1 MGSIRFEDVTKR
13 FGHVVAIDRLT
24 LDIEDGELMV
34 LLGPSGCGKTTA
46 LQMIAGVEAVTEGQ
60 LFIGDSVVNDIE
72 PAQRDVS
79 TVLQGDALSP
89 HMNVELN
96 IDAPL
101 RTRTYQI
108 EEGHP
113 PRSLTS
119 AERSDRVLEVAHVL
133 GLEQLLERKP
143 ADLSGDQRQR
153 VSLARAFVHRPR
165 AFLMDE
171 PLSMLDA
178 KLRAQTR
185 AQLVELHKRVDTTIV
200 YVTHD
205 QIEAVTVA
213 NRVAIL
219 RDGRLQQ
226 LGTPKQIYDAPANL
240 FVAQFIGTPPMNIL
254 RGRFT
259 SGSGAPVVEAGDSQ
273 VPVPSGLMTRLEE
286 GQPVAVGLRPEH
298 LRPSRDGAISMDFKA
313 AEWLGHECLVRGEI
327 ERQPVVLR
335 LVGMR
340 PQDAQ
345 SAVRLAVDPASVH
358 LFDPESSERLE

>member
-1 MGSIRFEDVTKR
+1 LGSIRFEDVTKR
-13 FGHVVAIDRLT
+13 FGHVVALDRLT

-46 LQMIAGVEAVTEGQ
+46 LQTIAGVEDITEGR
-60 LFIGDSVVNDIE
+60 LFIDDRVVNDVE
-72 PAQRDVS
+72 PAHRDVS
-79 TVLQGDALSP
+79 MVLQGEALAA
-89 HMNVELN
+89 HMTVELN

-101 RTRTYQI
+101 RTRQ
-108 EEGHP
+108 
-113 PRSLTS
+113 LTG
-119 AERSDRVLEVAHVL
+119 AERAERVREVAQVL
-133 GLEQLLERKP
+133 GLEELLHRMP
-143 ADLSGDQRQR
+143 PDLSGDQRQR
-153 VSLARAFVHRPR
+153 VALARAFVHRPR

-178 KLRAQTR
+178 KQRAQTR
-185 AQLVELHKRVDTTIV
+185 AQLVELHKRVDTTVV

-240 FVAQFIGTPPMNIL
+240 FVAQFIGTPPMNIV
-254 RGRFT
+254 RGTFT
-259 SGSGAPVVEAGDSQ
+259 GGAVEVGDSQ
-273 VPVPSGLMTRLEE
+273 VPVPSGLGTRLED
-286 GQPVAVGLRPEH
+286 GRPLAVGLRPEH
-298 LRPSRDGAISMDFKA
+298 LRPSRDGAISMEFRA

-345 SAVRLAVDPASVH
+345 RAVRLDVNPASVH
-358 LFDPESSERLE
+358 LFDPETTERLE